1 MAIKKLS
8 GAAYARKTGTS
19 YDRLMKVLR
28 GQAIMRLEDIAD
40 ADLILGQISEVRLDE
55 AERAAQAAARRAI
68 VIAREDAQALK
79 VAESAALLR
88 LMIDSLRDGM
98 KGSRTRR

>member
-8 GAAYARKTGTS
+8 GTAYARKTGTS

-28 GQAIMRLEDIAD
+28 GEAIMRLEDIAA
-40 ADLILGQISEVRLDE
+40 ADLILGQISEVGLDE
-55 AERAAQAAARRAI
+55 AERVAQADARRA
-68 VIAREDAQALK
+68 VVVAREDAQARK
-79 VAESAALLR
+79 AAESAAVLR

-98 KGSRTRR
+98 KESRTHR